1 MGDGSSYG
9 LDRLN
14 GIISKASQS
23 LCHHWHKLDP
33 CRSAGSQM
41 GGQLALNSNIES
53 VARGVGRLM
62 KGVLLEW

>member
-9 LDRLN
+9 LDGVN

-33 CRSAGSQM
+33 CSSTGSQM

-53 VARGVGRLM
+53 MARGVGCLV
-62 KGVLLEW
+62 KGVLLEG